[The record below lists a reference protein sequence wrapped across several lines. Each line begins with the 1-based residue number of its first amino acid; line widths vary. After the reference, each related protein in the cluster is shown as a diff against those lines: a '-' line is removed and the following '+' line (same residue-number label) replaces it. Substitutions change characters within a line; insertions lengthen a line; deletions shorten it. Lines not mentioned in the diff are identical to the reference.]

1 MNKKSLVW
9 SLAIFMLFTAL
20 TAQDLP
26 GRSAFSLVRS
36 GDEGIQIRFE
46 LPQWELESVKRDGQ
60 SLQRVKVADVQYD
73 FIGEEETLPV
83 FAIMVA
89 IPYSG
94 GVNLSS
100 EPTFSTRRQ
109 SLRPDF
115 ISVLNA
121 ERDAGKLGFRLYPEN
136 AVQISEPQVL
146 RDFRVV
152 ALNVH
157 PFQYDIHRGELLV
170 TESLDIRLDFN
181 SGPSVNETAPPQSL
195 SPAFEKI
202 YKGFILNYS
211 EAAGRAGN
219 YHHPRMLVIYGN
231 SSDSI
236 YLGKVDEYVAWKRQK
251 GYVVNAAST
260 AVTGTQSNAI
270 RAYIQNQYDN
280 PDTRPDYIV
289 LIGDTSGNFT
299 IPSYSNYID
308 YYYTWLDGNDNLGD
322 VVIGRISVETTSQM
336 VNYMAKIQALEK
348 DINPASSAWLN
359 RMVLA
364 ASSTGGSGI
373 SPRYTND
380 YIAERA
386 FDVNPNYTFVK
397 NYASSVPPATTN
409 AAINQ
414 GVAFYNFRGWIN
426 MDGWTSTI
434 NQLNN
439 GNRLFHAVLITCGT
453 GNFHSDTAVATT
465 EEVVRHGDAATLG
478 GAITA
483 IGMATSSTHTSM
495 NNCLDVGIFHGIYPQ
510 GMRNMG
516 EAMLN
521 GKLYLY
527 TVYGLN
533 YPEEAYNFSGYCNLM
548 GDPTAVVYVGIPS
561 VFSVDA
567 VSSLPA
573 GSSHISVNVK
583 DEQGLPVEGASVTI
597 TNTAG
602 QQDLAF
608 TDADGDVL
616 LELNPALSGSLNLTV
631 DKNDFKPY
639 IQNVSILSSGGLVYD
654 GMDID
659 DSIGN
664 GNGDADAGETL
675 DIYIG
680 LSNTS
685 NGALTPSASISCNDP
700 WVTLINYDRIEYD
713 RIQPS
718 SSGVNMNP
726 VTLSIDP
733 ACPDGHQI
741 VLNYLLETTVGNYE
755 TLVPLT
761 VNNGRLEL
769 QAITFSGSNGNLLNP
784 GDTWPVVFTLKNTGG
799 ANVNGISAS
808 LSSQDSYLQITDAS
822 GWFGNIPA
830 GSSVSNTSD
839 AFAVSALSS
848 CVSGMVIPVQLDISN
863 SAGFQQSIPLTF
875 TIGSVSITDPLG
887 QDAYGYFIYDDGDEA
902 YDLCPVYDWIPIA
915 PAEGGPGT
923 ALNLVDPYASNDE
936 GDQTNAN
943 SIQTVDLPFNFTF
956 YGVEYDRASIS
967 SNGFIAFGES
977 TDSDWRNWRLP
988 GPGGPS
994 PMIAVF
1000 WDDLALIPN
1009 QSAVCTWYNQA
1020 EHYFV
1025 VEWYNLVSGYDGN
1038 TPETF
1043 QAILYDPVYYPSHTG
1058 DGQIKLQYKQFNNI
1072 NMSSGYDRP
1081 HGNFCTIGI
1090 EDHSATIGL
1099 EYTFGN
1105 IYPTAAKPL
1114 SHESALFISTR
1125 PHMPDI
1131 PYLVVEAAQVVD
1143 PNQNGFLEPGEAAQL
1158 AIHLGNRGLVDATGV
1173 SAILSSSDPNVTIT
1187 NNSASFGT
1195 VPALGNTMSLSNYAV
1210 QVNPNCPPDRRL
1222 NFNLAIDAD
1231 NGSWQKTFHLDVVIP
1246 EFDFQNLR
1254 VLDQSG
1260 NHNGILDPGE
1270 SVTVKVD
1277 LYNIG
1282 RIPTPAGTTTLVC
1295 GTPGISITNPNA
1307 AFLAMGPGEH
1317 STLDFDVTAATSVA
1331 NGTLVTFYFSLSA
1344 EGVTASESFLVEVG
1358 APLEVFI
1365 GTGTGLQGYPL
1376 DRWYNYSVHEAIY
1389 LMSEIEF
1396 PGIIKSLAFHKAGGS
1411 DTSTI
1416 ENVSIYMK
1424 LTNSSTLSNGI
1435 YSTDGYTLVYS
1446 GSFPNDGS
1454 YGWKEVDL
1462 DDMFFYDASGNLS
1475 ILTVKGY
1482 QSYVSSYPQ
1491 WSYTN
1496 TGGNRARQSRS
1507 DSSLPS
1513 SLTASNYLPNL
1524 RLKMFPNLDL
1534 LMPPLDLTAISSHGY
1549 VRLEWNAPF
1558 GRTPDHYAIYR
1569 NRSLFATSTDCFYR
1583 DEDVNDGT
1591 EYHYWVTSVFDGVES
1606 EPTESVTATPNT
1618 YPPSNLIAIAANNSV
1633 TLNWVPAQGRGTTG
1647 LLSQKENQRE
1657 ISLYR
1662 VYRNGSPIA
1671 TVSGTTYT
1679 YLDTGVVNGQTYRY
1693 YVTTVYTNPA
1703 GESSPSNL
1711 VAVVPAPIMNVVLG
1725 NGTSSTGTSTAS
1737 PINVWYKSLHGQSVY
1752 TKAELNSAGIMGP
1765 HVITDIGFNVTGIP
1779 QQVMPNYVVRMGHT
1793 SATDV
1798 SSWVPLNNMEQVAH
1812 FANYQPTETGW
1823 NMLPLSQPFVWNG
1836 VDNIVVDTAFGL
1848 VASYSSSG
1856 TVQYTNM
1863 RDGYRYNWSDSS
1875 DQTNNFS
1882 AGSTHSYRPNLKLQL
1897 FPYIMVLDA
1906 PSVVIE
1912 LSGQYPTLNW
1922 QAVPNASAYQVWTA
1936 DNPDDEY
1943 QLLQTLPGLSFEDRR
1958 NQSKAFYRVR
1968 AIAD

>member
-1 MNKKSLVW
+1 MNKRKLVGL
-9 SLAIFMLFTAL
+9 LAISIMLSGLAAL
-20 TAQDLP
+20 ELP
-26 GRSAFSLVRS
+26 GRDAFSLVR
-36 GDEGIQIRFE
+36 GTDEGIQIRFE
-46 LPQWELESVKRDGQ
+46 LPQWKLESIQRDGQ
-60 SLQRVKVADVQYD
+60 TLQRVSVANVQYD

-83 FAIMVA
+83 FAVMIA
-89 IPYSG
+89 IPYTG
-94 GVNLSS
+94 GVSLSYDQTPS
-100 EPTFSTRRQ
+100 NQRQ
-109 SLRPDF
+109 VLQPEF
-115 ISVLNA
+115 ISALSA
-121 ERDAGKLGFRLYPEN
+121 ERESGKFGARFYPEN

-146 RDFRVV
+146 RDFRVIV
-152 ALNVH
+152 LNVR
-157 PFQYDIHRGELLV
+157 PYQYDTQRGELQV
-170 TESLDIRLDFN
+170 TESLDIRLDFT
-181 SGPSVNETAPPQSL
+181 SGPSINESTPPTSL
-195 SPAFEKI
+195 SPAFENI
-202 YKGFILNYS
+202 YKGLILNYN
-211 EAAGRAGN
+211 ETVGRVGN

-231 SSDSI
+231 SSDSV

-260 AVTGTQSNAI
+260 AVTGTQNSSI
-270 RAYIQNQYDN
+270 KSYIQNQYNN

-299 IPSYSNYID
+299 IPSYSTYID
-308 YYYTWLDGNDNLGD
+308 YYYTWLAGNDNLGD
-322 VVIGRISVETTSQM
+322 AVIGRISVETTSQM

-348 DINPASSAWLN
+348 DINPAGSAWLN

-364 ASSTGGSGI
+364 ASSTGGTGI

-439 GNRLFHAVLITCGT
+439 GNRLFHAVLITCST
-453 GNFHSDTAVATT
+453 GNFDGTDTT
-465 EEVVRHGDAATLG
+465 EEVIRHGDAATLG

-527 TVYGLN
+527 TIYGLN

-567 VSSLPA
+567 ASTLPA
-573 GSSHISVNVK
+573 GSSHYQVNVK
-583 DEQGLPVEGASVTI
+583 DQHGMPVENASVSI

-602 QQDLAF
+602 QQALHF
-608 TDADGDVL
+608 TDSAGNAL
-616 LELNPALSGSLNLTV
+616 LELNPALSGSLTLTV

-639 IQNVSILSSGGLVYD
+639 IQNVNILSSGGLVYD

-680 LSNTS
+680 LRNTS
-685 NGALTPSASISCNDP
+685 NMALTPSATVSCNDP
-700 WVTLINYDRIEYD
+700 WVTLINYDRIEYE
-713 RIQPS
+713 RIQPNS
-718 SSGVNMNP
+718 SDTNLNP

-733 ACPDGHQI
+733 ACPDGRQI
-741 VLNYLLETTVGNYE
+741 VLNYLLETTAGSYE
-755 TLVPLT
+755 TLVPII

-769 QAITFSGSNGNLLNP
+769 QAITFSGSSGNLLNP
-784 GDTWPVVFTLKNTGG
+784 GDNWPVVFTLKNTGG
-799 ANVNGISAS
+799 ANLNGLSAS
-808 LSSQDSYLQITDAS
+808 LSSQDNFLQVTDAS
-822 GWFGNIPA
+822 GWFGNIPI
-830 GSSVSNTSD
+830 GSTTSSSSD
-839 AFAVSALSS
+839 VFGVHALSS
-848 CVSGMVIPVQLDISN
+848 CVNGMVIPMELELSN
-863 SAGFQQSIPLTF
+863 SAGFQQTIPFTF
-875 TIGSVSITDPLG
+875 TIGDVSVTDPLG

-902 YDLCPVYDWIPIA
+902 YDLCPVYNWIPIA
-915 PAEGGPGT
+915 PGEGGLGT
-923 ALNLVDPYASNDE
+923 ALNLVDPYASSNE
-936 GDQTNAN
+936 GDQTSAN
-943 SIQTVDLPFNFTF
+943 SIQTVDLPFGFTI
-956 YGVEYDRASIS
+956 YGVEYNRISIS

-994 PMIAVF
+994 PMVAVF
-1000 WDDLALIPN
+1000 WDDLAIIPN

-1020 EHYFV
+1020 QHYFV
-1025 VEWYNLVSGYDGN
+1025 VEWYNMVSGYDGN

-1043 QAILYDPVYYPSHTG
+1043 QAILYDPVYYPSHTD
-1058 DGQIKLQYKQFNNI
+1058 DGQIKLQYKQFNNVDLGAG
-1072 NMSSGYDRP
+1072 SGRP

-1090 EDHSATIGL
+1090 EDHSGTVGL

-1114 SHESALFISTR
+1114 SHESALLISTR
-1125 PHMPDI
+1125 AHMPDI

-1158 AIHLGNRGLVDATGV
+1158 ALRLGNRGLVDATGV
-1173 SAILSSSDPNVTIT
+1173 SAILSSSDPYVTIT

-1195 VPALGNTMSLSNYAV
+1195 VPSLGNTMSLSNYAV
-1210 QVNPNCPPDRRL
+1210 QVAPNCPPDRRL
-1222 NFNLAIDAD
+1222 NFNLAISAN
-1231 NGSWQKTFHLDVVIP
+1231 NGNWQRSFYLDVVIP

-1277 LYNIG
+1277 LHNIG

-1295 GTPGISITNPNA
+1295 STPGISITNPNA
-1307 AFLAMGPGEH
+1307 AFPAMSPGEH
-1317 STLDFDVTAATSVA
+1317 SILDFDVTAAASVA
-1331 NGTLVTFYFSLSA
+1331 NGTLVSFYFSLSA
-1344 EGVTASESFLVEVG
+1344 EGITASESFVVEVG

-1365 GTGTGLQGYPL
+1365 GTGAGSQRYPL
-1376 DRWYNYSVHEAIY
+1376 DCYYYYSVHEAIY

-1396 PGIIKSLAFHKAGGS
+1396 PGIIKSLAFHKAEGS

-1416 ENVSIYMK
+1416 DNVSIYMK
-1424 LTNSSTLSNGI
+1424 LTNSSTLSTGT
-1435 YSTDGYTLVYS
+1435 YSTNGYTLVYS
-1446 GSFPNDGS
+1446 GSFPNNGTS
-1454 YGWKEVDL
+1454 GWQEVEL
-1462 DDMFFYDASGNLS
+1462 DDMFLYDASGNLS
-1475 ILTVKGY
+1475 ILTVKDH
-1482 QSYVSSYPQ
+1482 QQWISNYPQ

-1496 TGGNRARQSRS
+1496 TGNNRARQYSS

-1524 RLKMFPNLDL
+1524 RLKMFPNMDM
-1534 LMPPLDLTAISSHGY
+1534 LMPPRNLTAISSHGY
-1549 VRLEWNAPF
+1549 VRLEWDAPV

-1569 NRSLFATSTDCFYR
+1569 NRSLFATSTNLFYR
-1583 DEDVNDGT
+1583 DEDVIDGT
-1591 EYHYWVTSVFDGVES
+1591 EYHYWITAVFDGVES
-1606 EPTESVTATPNT
+1606 EPTESVTATPNA
-1618 YPPSNLIAIAANNSV
+1618 YPPSSLIAVAGNNRV
-1633 TLNWVPAQGRGTTG
+1633 TLNWIAAQGRASSV
-1647 LLSQKENQRE
+1647 LSEKKEAQRE
-1657 ISLYR
+1657 ISAYR

-1671 TVSGTTYT
+1671 TVDGVT
-1679 YLDTGVVNGQTYRY
+1679 YLDTGVVNGQTYQY
-1693 YVTTVYTNPA
+1693 YVTTVYTSPA
-1703 GESSPSNL
+1703 GESGHSNV
-1711 VAVVPAPIMNVVLG
+1711 VAVIPASITDAVLG
-1725 NGTSSTGTSTAS
+1725 NGTSSTGNSAAS

-1752 TKAELNSAGIMGP
+1752 TKAELNAAGIMGP
-1765 HVITDIGFNVTGIP
+1765 HVITHIGFNVTGLP
-1779 QQVMPNYVVRMGHT
+1779 ERVMPNYVVRMGHT
-1793 SATDV
+1793 NATNA
-1798 SSWVPLNNMEQVAH
+1798 SSWIPLYEMEQVFHLAS
-1812 FANYQPTETGW
+1812 YQPSSTGW
-1823 NMLPLSQPFVWNG
+1823 NMLPLSQAFVWNG

-1848 VASYSSSG
+1848 VASYSSTG

-1863 RDGYRYNWSDSS
+1863 SNGYRYNWNDSS
-1875 DQTNNFS
+1875 DQSNNFS
-1882 AGSTHSYRPNLKLQL
+1882 GGSTSNYRPNLKLQL
-1897 FPYIMVLDA
+1897 SPYIMVLDA
-1906 PSVVIE
+1906 PTITIQ
-1912 LSGQYPTLNW
+1912 LNGQRPVLNW
-1922 QAVPNASAYQVWTA
+1922 QAVPNADSYQVWSA
-1936 DNPDDEY
+1936 DSPDGNY
-1943 QLLQTLPGLSFEDRR
+1943 QLLQTQQGISFEDRR
-1958 NQSKAFYRVR
+1958 GLSKAFYQVK
-1968 AIAD
+1968 AISN

>member
-1 MNKKSLVW
+1 MNKKNLVW
-9 SLAIFMLFTAL
+9 SLAIFMLFSAL

-26 GRSAFSLVRS
+26 GRSAFSLVRG

-46 LPQWELESVKRDGQ
+46 LPQWELESVNRDGQ

-100 EPTFSTRRQ
+100 EPTFSTQRP

-115 ISVLNA
+115 ISALNA
-121 ERDAGKLGFRLYPEN
+121 ERDAGKLGSRLYPEN

-152 ALNVH
+152 ALNVR
-157 PFQYDIHRGELLV
+157 PFQYDTQRGELLV

-181 SGPSVNETAPPQSL
+181 SGPSVNETTPPQSL

-202 YKGFILNYS
+202 YKGFILNYN
-211 EAAGRAGN
+211 EAAGRAGD

-260 AVTGTQSNAI
+260 AVTGTQSNATK
-270 RAYIQNQYDN
+270 AYIQNQYDN
-280 PDTRPDYIV
+280 PNTRPDYIV
-289 LIGDTSGNFT
+289 LIGDTTGNFT
-299 IPSYSNYID
+299 IPSYSSYID

-322 VVIGRISVETTSQM
+322 AVIGRISVENSSQM

-364 ASSTGGSGI
+364 ASSSGGSGI

-386 FDVNPNYTFVK
+386 YAVNPNYTFVK
-397 NYASSVPPATTN
+397 NYATPAPPATTN

-426 MDGWTSTI
+426 MDGWVNTI

-439 GNRLFHAVLITCGT
+439 GNRLFHAVLITCST
-453 GNFHSDTAVATT
+453 GNFDGTDTT
-465 EEVVRHGDAATLG
+465 EEVIRHGDAATLG

-533 YPEEAYNFSGYCNLM
+533 YPEEAYDFSGYCNLM
-548 GDPTAVVYVGIPS
+548 GDPTAMVYVGIPS

-567 VSSLPA
+567 ASSLPA
-573 GSSHISVNVK
+573 GASHYQVNVK
-583 DEQGLPVEGASVTI
+583 DEHGIPVESASVSI
-597 TNTAG
+597 TNANG
-602 QQDLAF
+602 QQALQF
-608 TDADGDVL
+608 TDSAGNTL
-616 LELNPALSGSLNLTV
+616 LELNPALSGSLTLTV

-639 IQNVSILSSGGLVYD
+639 IQNVNILSSGGLVYD

-680 LSNTS
+680 LRNTS
-685 NGALTPSASISCNDP
+685 NRALTPSATVSCNDP
-700 WVTLINYDRIEYD
+700 WVTLINYDRIEYE
-713 RIQPS
+713 RIQPN
-718 SSGVNMNP
+718 SSGANLNP

-733 ACPDGHQI
+733 ACPDGRQI
-741 VLNYLLETTVGNYE
+741 VLNYLLETTAGNYE
-755 TLVPLT
+755 TLVPFI

-769 QAITFSGSNGNLLNP
+769 QAITFSGSIGNLLNP
-784 GDTWPVVFTLKNTGG
+784 GDSWPVVFTLKNTGG
-799 ANVNGISAS
+799 ANINGLSAS
-808 LSSQDSYLQITDAS
+808 LSSPDNYLQVTDDS
-822 GWFGNIPA
+822 GWFGNIPV
-830 GSSVSNTSD
+830 GSTASSGSD
-839 AFAVSALSS
+839 VFGVHALSS
-848 CVSGMVIPVQLDISN
+848 CVNGMVIPMELELSN
-863 SAGFQQSIPLTF
+863 SAGFQQTIPFTF
-875 TIGSVSITDPLG
+875 TIGDVSVTDPLG
-887 QDAYGYFIYDDGDEA
+887 QDAYGYFIYDEGDEA

-915 PAEGGPGT
+915 PAENGPGT
-923 ALNLVDPYASNDE
+923 VLNLVDPYASNDE
-936 GDQTNAN
+936 GDQNNAN

-956 YGVEYDRASIS
+956 YGMEYDHVSIS

-1009 QSAVCTWYNQA
+1009 QSAVCTWYNQT

-1025 VEWYNLVSGYDGN
+1025 VEWYNLVSGYNGSS
-1038 TPETF
+1038 PETF

-1058 DGQIKLQYKQFNNI
+1058 DGQIKLQYKQFNNVD
-1072 NMSSGYDRP
+1072 MSAGYNRP

-1090 EDHSATIGL
+1090 EDHTGTVGL

-1125 PHMPDI
+1125 PHMPNI
-1131 PYLVVEAAQVVD
+1131 PYLVVEAAQVID
-1143 PNQNGFLEPGEAAQL
+1143 PNQNGFLEPGESAEL

-1173 SAILSSSDPNVTIT
+1173 SAILSSTDPYVTIT

-1210 QVNPNCPPDRRL
+1210 QVASNCPPDRRL
-1222 NFNLAIDAD
+1222 NFNLAISAN
-1231 NGSWQKTFHLDVVIP
+1231 NGNWQRTFHLDVVIP
-1246 EFDFQNLR
+1246 KFDFQNMR
-1254 VLDQSG
+1254 VLDQGG

-1277 LYNIG
+1277 LHNIG
-1282 RIPTPAGTTTLVC
+1282 QIPTPAGTTTLVC
-1295 GTPGISITNPNA
+1295 NTPGISITNPNI
-1307 AFLAMGPGEH
+1307 AFLAMGPGEY
-1317 STLDFDVTAATSVA
+1317 SILDFDVTAAVSVA
-1331 NGTLVTFYFSLSA
+1331 NGTLVTFYFSLTA
-1344 EGVTASESFLVEVG
+1344 EGITASESFLVEVG

-1365 GTGTGLQGYPL
+1365 GMGTGSQSYPL
-1376 DRWYNYSVHEAIY
+1376 DRYYNYSVHEAIY
-1389 LMSEIEF
+1389 LLSEIEF
-1396 PGIIKSLAFHKAGGS
+1396 PGIIKSLAFHKADGN

-1416 ENVSIYMK
+1416 DNVSIYMK
-1424 LTNSSTLSNGI
+1424 LTESSTLSNGT
-1435 YSTDGYTLVYS
+1435 YSTNGYTLVYS
-1446 GSFPNDGS
+1446 GSFPNNGTSD
-1454 YGWKEVDL
+1454 WQEVEL
-1462 DDMFFYDASGNLS
+1462 DDMFFFDASGNLS
-1475 ILTVKGY
+1475 ILTVKEH
-1482 QSYVSSYPQ
+1482 QQWISNYPQ
-1491 WSYTN
+1491 WSYT
-1496 TGGNRARQSRS
+1496 TTVGNRARQSRS

-1513 SLTASNYLPNL
+1513 SLSASNYLPNL
-1524 RLKMFPNLDL
+1524 RLKMFPNMDM
-1534 LMPPLDLTAISSHGY
+1534 LMPPRNLSAISSHGY
-1549 VRLEWNAPF
+1549 VRLEWEAPV

-1569 NRSLFATSTDCFYR
+1569 NRSLFATSTNLFYR
-1583 DEDVNDGT
+1583 DEDVIDGT
-1591 EYHYWVTSVFDGVES
+1591 EYHYWITAVFDGAES

-1618 YPPSNLIAIAANNSV
+1618 YPPSNLIAVAGNNRV
-1633 TLNWVPAQGRGTTG
+1633 TLNWIPAQGRGSSE
-1647 LLSQKENQRE
+1647 LSEKKESQRE
-1657 ISLYR
+1657 IDAYR
-1662 VYRNGSPIA
+1662 IYRNGSPIA
-1671 TVSGTTYT
+1671 TVDGVT
-1679 YLDTGVVNGQTYRY
+1679 YLDTGVVNGQTYQY

-1703 GESSPSNL
+1703 GESSPSNV
-1711 VAVVPAPIMNVVLG
+1711 VAVMPAPITDVVLG
-1725 NGTSSTGTSTAS
+1725 NGTSNTSTTTAS

-1752 TKAELNSAGIMGP
+1752 TKAELNAAGIVGE
-1765 HVITDIGFNVTGIP
+1765 HVITHIGFNVTGIP

-1793 SATDV
+1793 NSTNA
-1798 SSWVPLNNMEQVAH
+1798 SSWIPLYNMEQVFH
-1812 FANYQPTETGW
+1812 LANYQPTSTGW
-1823 NMLPLSQPFVWNG
+1823 NMLPLSQAFVWNG

-1863 RDGYRYNWSDSS
+1863 SNGYRYNWSDSS

-1882 AGSTHSYRPNLKLQL
+1882 GGSTHSYRPNLKLQL
-1897 FPYIMVLDA
+1897 SPYIMVLDA
-1906 PSVVIE
+1906 PAVTIQ
-1912 LSGQYPTLNW
+1912 LNGQRPILNW
-1922 QAVPNASAYQVWTA
+1922 QPIPNADSYQVWSA
-1936 DNPDDEY
+1936 DSPDGNY
-1943 QLLQTLPGLSFEDRR
+1943 QLLQTQQGLSFEDRR
-1958 NQSKAFYRVR
+1958 GHSKAFYRVK
-1968 AIAD
+1968 AISN